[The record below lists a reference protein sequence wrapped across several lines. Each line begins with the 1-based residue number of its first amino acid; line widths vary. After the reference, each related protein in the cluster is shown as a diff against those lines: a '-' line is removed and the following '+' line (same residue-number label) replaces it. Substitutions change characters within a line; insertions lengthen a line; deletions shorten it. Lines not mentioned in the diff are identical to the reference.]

1 MSEMASPSAA
11 TAPTGASE
19 SAPGTATLAPEPGR
33 RLRRAR
39 SKRRW
44 QSDLW
49 NSTPPSVLVEEANRL
64 TASHDRRRA
73 VRLLAV
79 AATTTE
85 DPTRRHAVLSQLAV
99 TSADGGRHNVSA
111 DAVFELQQVTP
122 RTADLWVT
130 FAEVALSRGNYGHAD
145 SAARSALELDPDH
158 RGAWAAL
165 AASYAGLGWFE
176 AAHSCLD
183 RVDRVALTDLQR
195 WRIGR
200 AVNRWSLTKTRWI
213 AATVITAIIA
223 GVLAVAIA
231 VSIPFVTREF
241 RLRSLRADEQSR
253 PFEDMASEAWRF
265 EHRLRIGH
273 AALVS
278 ASVLTFVA
286 AAVFI

>member
-1 MSEMASPSAA
+1 MSEMASPSAP
-11 TAPTGASE
+11 TAPAG
-19 SAPGTATLAPEPGR
+19 PHDPVQGTATLAPDSGR
-33 RLRRAR
+33 RLRRTR

-49 NSTPPSVLVEEANRL
+49 NSTPPSVLVDEATRL
-64 TASHDRRRA
+64 TAKRDRRRA

-85 DPTRRHAVLSQLAV
+85 DPTHRQGVLSQLAV
-99 TSADGGRHNVSA
+99 TSADGGRHKISA

-145 SAARSALELDPDH
+145 TAARSALDLDPNH

-165 AASYAGLGWFE
+165 AASYAGLGWFD

-183 RVDRVALTDLQR
+183 HTDRTALTDLQR

-213 AATVITAIIA
+213 AATVVSAIIA

-241 RLRSLRADEQSR
+241 RLRALRAAENSQ
-253 PFEDMASEAWRF
+253 PFEEMASEAWRF

-273 AALVS
+273 AILVS
-278 ASVLTFVA
+278 LSVLTFIA